1 MSEISK
7 ITISGDLTYDIKDSA
22 ARELINGVTTSL
34 NSLTTSLSTMAF
46 QPDAPSDDK
55 QYGRQNG
62 DWVEIQ
68 SSTTYTLPIATSTE
82 LGGVKIGEGLSID
95 NNGVVSVSTES
106 GGGDGYTHI
115 VSSVDLEE
123 GVSILPENTIYLYYE
138 VEE

>member
-1 MSEISK
+1 MPNNYIDQ
-7 ITISGDLTYDIKDSA
+7 IQVGTTTYDIQDSI
-22 ARELINGVTTSL
+22 ARQNIESL
-34 NSLTTSLSTMAF
+34 STSLSTMAF
-46 QPDAPSDDK
+46 QPDAPSNDK

-68 SSTTYTLPIATSTE
+68 SSTTYTLPTATSTE

-106 GGGDGYTHI
+106 DGDGYTHI

>member
-46 QPDAPSDDK
+46 QPDAPSNDK

-68 SSTTYTLPIATSTE
+68 SSTTYTLPTATSTE

-106 GGGDGYTHI
+106 DGDGYTHI

>member
-1 MSEISK
+1 MPNNYIDQ
-7 ITISGDLTYDIKDSA
+7 IQVGTTTYDIQDSIA
-22 ARELINGVTTSL
+22 KQNIESL
-34 NSLTTSLSTMAF
+34 STSLSTMAF

-55 QYGRQNG
+55 QYGRKNG

-68 SSTTYTLPIATSTE
+68 SSTTYTLPTATSTE

-123 GVSILPENTIYLYYE
+123 GVSILPENIIYLYYE